1 VTVVRDPV
9 RRRQAG
15 VVVANEMRARNELRA
30 EILKALANLTRVCI
44 VEKLK
49 DGPQSV
55 GELSE
60 KLGESPSM
68 TSRHLGVL
76 KRAGL
81 VEDRKEGTTV
91 VYSMVTD
98 RIPDILGSV
107 DEVIKMS
114 YERYKAFFE

>member
-1 VTVVRDPV
+1 M
-9 RRRQAG
+9 AG
-15 VVVANEMRARNELRA
+15 EMLARNELRTD
-30 EILKALANLTRVCI
+30 ILKALANLTRVCI

-49 DGPQSV
+49 DGPLSV

-60 KLGESPSM
+60 KLEESPST

-81 VEDRKEGTTV
+81 VEDQKQGTTV
-91 VYSMVTD
+91 VYSMTTD

-107 DEVIKMS
+107 DEVIKIS
-114 YERYKAFFE
+114 YERYKAFFA

>member
-1 VTVVRDPV
+1 
-9 RRRQAG
+9 
-15 VVVANEMRARNELRA
+15 MRARNELRA
-30 EILKALANLTRVCI
+30 DILKALANLTRVCI
-44 VEKLK
+44 IEKLK
-49 DGPQSV
+49 DGPQGV
-55 GELSE
+55 GELSV
-60 KLGESPSM
+60 KLGESPST

-81 VEDRKEGTTV
+81 VEDKKQGTTV